1 MRTFRKKMI
10 HLLRKTNVRYRLLSV
25 LLIGSSFSLVVTL
38 IIGMLFAEDIA
49 NNYISSYLQ
58 VEQRRAA
65 KSLELYI
72 EEVILISLQYKR
84 NAEVYQIAQDDTLGV
99 ADKQNMLQEAVSAIG
114 SGKAQTV
121 SNVYL
126 IANDQTCYPLHTT
139 AFLSSAI
146 DLSFLKEV
154 CGQPFSRTGGIV
166 YDIEYN
172 AYIPIGMEYRNYYT
186 GESIGYLVM
195 LLPERS
201 MRGLFSGLLTTEGTT
216 FLADTDGEIFEN
228 SAGSPPNLSSIS
240 YSTDIADTEQSS
252 IKIATYKK
260 EQYVIVTTNL
270 SKNTFNIGFPWRIV
284 SIIPY
289 KKAFYV
295 LKQVQMALFAAAAVA
310 ILISFLVSLAISNRL
325 TQPLRRLQSR
335 MCQLGKGKLDSYVRT
350 RPNDELWELEQGYND
365 MVLRINELIEKNLE
379 EQEKK
384 REMEFIALQTQI
396 NPHFLYN
403 TLDAIAW
410 LAKLKGQK

>member
-1 MRTFRKKMI
+1 
-10 HLLRKTNVRYRLLSV
+10 
-25 LLIGSSFSLVVTL
+25 
-38 IIGMLFAEDIA
+38 
-49 NNYISSYLQ
+49 
-58 VEQRRAA
+58 
-65 KSLELYI
+65 
-72 EEVILISLQYKR
+72 
-84 NAEVYQIAQDDTLGV
+84 
-99 ADKQNMLQEAVSAIG
+99 MLQEAVSAIG

-252 IKIATYKK
+252 IKIAKMCIRDRSQTEMDMSPNQRAVKYSRTLLLK
-260 EQYVIVTTNL
+260 EPKMHRL
-270 SKNTFNIGFPWRIV
+270 RLPSR
-284 SIIPY
+284 
-289 KKAFYV
+289 KA
-295 LKQVQMALFAAAAVA
+295 
-310 ILISFLVSLAISNRL
+310 S
-325 TQPLRRLQSR
+325 
-335 MCQLGKGKLDSYVRT
+335 
-350 RPNDELWELEQGYND
+350 
-365 MVLRINELIEKNLE
+365 
-379 EQEKK
+379 
-384 REMEFIALQTQI
+384 
-396 NPHFLYN
+396 
-403 TLDAIAW
+403 
-410 LAKLKGQK
+410 